1 MHSIAYFISHCSN
14 FPKLNTLLIHSIA
27 LVLVTSCTSVT
38 VKDRGIAQD
47 TNNNT
52 ESTTTNTS
60 ITPQQPAKE
69 EKVAAPN
76 SVDQNNSV
84 IKSINEEAQAPADLW
99 QEIRDGFSFVEP
111 LSTGQQNTRRSYK
124 TPEQRVERYRKRL
137 LASPSLL
144 NNVAKNAEPYL
155 FFVVEE
161 LKKNNIPLEI
171 ALLPI
176 VESRYD
182 PFAYSPGRAAGLWQ
196 FIPATGRRYGLHQ
209 DWWQDKRRDTV
220 LATRGAITYLSSL
233 HKRFNNDWLL
243 AMAAYNAGQG
253 NVARAIRKNKKAGK
267 PTDYWSL
274 NLPKETQH
282 YIPKLLAWRDII
294 QNTEKYNINL
304 LPIANEPHFS
314 LVDIGSQIDLAEA
327 ASLAD
332 VDIDTIY
339 KLNGSYNRWA
349 TDPKAPHL
357 LAVPVE
363 KATILET
370 KLSDI
375 PNDQRLSWQRYI
387 IKKNDSLIKIGKKF
401 NTSPKLIAEVNGVKN
416 NRIRA
421 GKALLIPSASQS
433 SDFYRLSADQ
443 RHNKRQNRSPRNKT
457 QKIVHRV
464 SHGENLWDIARR
476 YKVGVK
482 ELARWNSMAPGDV
495 LALNKK
501 LVIWTKNTQAAK
513 SSNEKRK
520 VVYTVR
526 KGDSLAHIASRFNVR
541 VRDIKSWNNDAN
553 SKYIQPGQS
562 LRLFVDIT
570 NRRSFN

>member
-1 MHSIAYFISHCSN
+1 MYSITCFTPRCS
-14 FPKLNTLLIHSIA
+14 KLSTLHTF
-27 LVLVTSCTSVT
+27 LVCSLSLLLVTSCAPIST
-38 VKDRGIAQD
+38 KDKEIVQG
-47 TNNNT
+47 NT
-52 ESTTTNTS
+52 ELTTENRSDTAQFSTK
-60 ITPQQPAKE
+60 KE
-69 EKVAAPN
+69 EIA
-76 SVDQNNSV
+76 DQITKNQDSS
-84 IKSINEEAQAPADLW
+84 SINPINDEIKAPTDLW
-99 QEIRDGFSFVEP
+99 QEISNGFSFINP
-111 LSTGQQNTRRSYK
+111 LSTGHQTDSRSRK

-137 LASPSLL
+137 LASSALL
-144 NNVAKNAEPYL
+144 NKVTENAEPYL

-196 FIPATGRRYGLHQ
+196 FIPATGRRYGLQQ

-274 NLPKETQH
+274 SLPKETQH

-294 QNTEKYNINL
+294 QNAEKYNINL
-304 LPIANEPHFS
+304 TPIDNKPHFA

-363 KATILET
+363 KAALLKN
-370 KLSDI
+370 KLLDI
-375 PNDQRLSWQRYI
+375 PQDQRLSWQRYT
-387 IKKNDSLIKIGKKF
+387 IKNNDSLIKIGKKF
-401 NTSPKLIAEVNGVKN
+401 NTTPQLIAEVNGIKN

-421 GKALLIPSASQS
+421 GKTLLIPSASKS
-433 SDFYRLSADQ
+433 SDFYRLSANQ
-443 RHNKRQNRSPRNKT
+443 RHNKRQNRTPHNKSH
-457 QKIVHRV
+457 KIVHRV
-464 SHGENLWDIARR
+464 SHGESLWDISRR
-476 YKVGVK
+476 YNVGVK
-482 ELARWNSMAPGDV
+482 ALARWNSMAPGDV
-495 LALNKK
+495 LTLNKK
-501 LVIWTKNTQAAK
+501 LVIWTKKTPEVTVN
-513 SSNEKRK
+513 NEKRK

-526 KGDSLAHIASRFNVR
+526 RGDSLAHIASRFNVR

-553 SKYIQPGQS
+553 RKYIQPGQS